1 MRLHNTD
8 GVGRFGS
15 VRSAHKLQPC
25 LCVAW
30 NRKKSV
36 AQSEREERGRER
48 ERQVGRTKESRER
61 EGGRES
67 ARAEPTD
74 FH

>member
-36 AQSEREERGRER
+36 AQSEREEGEGERRRDKLAGPKKAER
-48 ERQVGRTKESRER
+48 ERRR
-61 EGGRES
+61 EGECS
-67 ARAEPTD
+67 S
-74 FH
+74 